1 MELVDFIKDH
11 GSTIFLVGLLLSGI
25 IGLIIDEKI
34 DKKEGYT
41 HSQHGSNISGGLVLF
56 WLIISFFVTVAI
68 H

>member
-1 MELVDFIKDH
+1 MELINFLKDN
-11 GSTIFLVGLLLSGI
+11 GVIIFVVGLFLSGI

-41 HSQHGSNISGGLVLF
+41 HSKYGSNISGGLVMF
-56 WLIISFFVTVAI
+56 WLIISLFVTIAI

>member
-1 MELVDFIKDH
+1 MDLINFLKDN
-11 GSTIFLVGLLLSGI
+11 GVIIFVVGLVLSGI

-41 HSQHGSNISGGLVLF
+41 HSQHGSNITGWLVLF
-56 WLIISFFVTVAI
+56 WLIISIFVTIAI

>member
-41 HSQHGSNISGGLVLF
+41 HSQHGSNIGGSLVMF